1 MVCSMDSHERT
12 RSIKIGPS
20 TLIVAGS
27 CGLHPLKGDP
37 QAIKI
42 SEHVSRRIP
51 LLLNLVLT
59 CFPAAT
65 RRRSLAPHLRV
76 LMGPWWVSQFDPS
89 REVAEAAR
97 ASFHAAFPAQKK
109 QVEALAFCQGEMFEY
124 LDETL
129 GVTPQTADKGVAPE
143 EAADWVERQL
153 SASLLAM
160 ATLLQVLGGGE
171 GGGSEDN
178 KAPHGKEG
186 SMSAQGGGVAKGGS
200 VSGQG
205 GRAGDAS
212 AEGGELEASAVRC
225 TKAVELAGQVS
236 VRHRFFS
243 PCVRHPSLVVRGAAY
258 QMLRALCES
267 APACVAENLTAVAPL
282 VLGSLAEREPGV
294 HRAMWDMLLSFARRF
309 PQGWGAVNARKAVL
323 PGLWAL
329 LKHAAYG
336 SAEASYPCLLVL
348 VSLLPPGVVG
358 EGPGFWRELFGALWG
373 GRDACVTD
381 AEWRALLRAW
391 RECLVYVVMHADKY
405 VEKDGGLAFQH
416 EMVRTVLLDVA
427 WNEYV
432 QARGGGRAGSTAPQ
446 KGDVDEDAER
456 ASSHARAGPSG
467 QTSGGGVE
475 EDRNGDV
482 IAAPASSRAVDLAE
496 AIAGSVTQLE
506 RNEGALSEF
515 WPDFTNRILALLA
528 DEGKVGAAVKKVGDF
543 YTVVSRLAKRP
554 PVQGRRGASML
565 GPASSKALDAG
576 VKPLVAGTWELAVG
590 ANDPVPLVKLLARLV
605 TLYGPISFA
614 TVASREAQGD
624 AEFEAVRFFVT
635 TRLTPWCRGGGGGKR
650 SAADAS
656 VRLELLLAVLRD
668 ARLRAEWEGVLGRL
682 TRWAKQEGGNET
694 RVAEHLEDVRVLAA
708 ILGKLREQGAS
719 RRLDLQSPGVDA
731 AALAVAGSNE
741 LRDPLCQEFLKHVLG
756 GAGRP
761 PFLSGG
767 ALRAVLEKLRERMEG
782 GGVKLA
788 IAAVEV
794 GGAYAL
800 SKKVP
805 SEAED
810 VRARILVA
818 LFSLSWQEP
827 DGGVR
832 DKVHDTEEGEEG
844 RNLAEDTVD
853 AQAKRK
859 MEGLLA
865 NGERKPGDAERLSA
879 AARALVRALT
889 KEVMMSIRGEQR
901 KYIQRALVG
910 AVRRQVAE
918 GGPAAAVTAAQRGAE
933 IMELLAGGGAES
945 GEVLDGLVAP
955 MGSWPKWSR
964 AMLPEEGMG
973 GETSGQSGGDVQ
985 PAFAAFAGALLLLVG
1000 PNEVLLG
1007 RAEGGGGSGSR
1018 AWLAMEL
1025 LVTLEREKGGATDAL
1040 TPFLVE
1046 CGRSATDREFALLHR
1061 VLDGLVKACSDDD
1074 VSTERV
1080 SDDDVSRESALGALR
1095 RLLGALV
1102 GGGAWGSNEA
1112 RAFFVSY
1119 LAVEKG
1125 RRKLL
1130 TAVLPIAMPLL
1141 QGQRPEGDSE
1151 GAVNKAVSLWLDEAL
1166 KAPPPMALEEG
1177 PEGAAALEKLSLA
1190 VSCFPLHSGGV
1201 KEAVAEAGRAPPPEK
1216 QRTALLDLLRRQFH
1230 SREAMAAVARE
1241 AVMNRSRAVDPEDV
1255 DGGDGTEAG
1264 GGGRWSER
1272 VEAGLARLMM
1282 AAIAH
1287 CWVQFGEQEWGP
1299 MLARV
1304 QKWLENTLSAQEERT
1319 ETLVE
1324 AITEA
1329 AQTGRA
1335 AVLPEVRGV
1344 LHSSKMDLGGL
1355 PVLGVNVLELL
1366 LALPLPGSSAKAVD
1380 IGAVR
1385 GLDADQWLRVRH
1397 SALQSGLRLVFIAGL
1412 EEGVA
1417 QKEGGDE
1424 ASGLVAAEREKQGAF
1439 WSGAARV
1446 RLRASCPICGF
1457 LAASKLHRSLW
1468 GQEG

>member
-1 MVCSMDSHERT
+1 
-12 RSIKIGPS
+12 
-20 TLIVAGS
+20 
-27 CGLHPLKGDP
+27 
-37 QAIKI
+37 
-42 SEHVSRRIP
+42 
-51 LLLNLVLT
+51 VLT
-59 CFPAAT
+59 CFPVAP

-97 ASFHAAFPAQKK
+97 ASFQAAFPAQKK

-129 GVTPQTADKGVAPE
+129 GVTPQTVDKGVAPE

-171 GGGSEDN
+171 RQGGGEAN
-178 KAPHGKEG
+178 KAPHVGDAGKEG
-186 SMSAQGGGVAKGGS
+186 SLSEGVSKEGS

-205 GRAGDAS
+205 GHAGKEGEAS
-212 AEGGELEASAVRC
+212 AEGGGGELEASAAGR

-243 PCVRHPSLVVRGAAY
+243 ACVKHPSLVVRGAAY

-267 APACVAENLTAVAPL
+267 APAGVAENLTAVAPL

-309 PQGWGAVNARKAVL
+309 PEGWGAVNARKAVL

-348 VSLLPPGVVG
+348 ISLLPPDVVG

-373 GRDACVTD
+373 GREACITD

-391 RECLVYVVMHADKY
+391 RECLVYVVMHADRY
-405 VEKDGGLAFQH
+405 GEKDGGLAFQH
-416 EMVRTVLLDVA
+416 EMVGTVLLDMA
-427 WNEYV
+427 WSEYV
-432 QARGGGRAGSTAPQ
+432 QARGGGRAGATNPQ
-446 KGDVDEDAER
+446 KAEMDEDAER

-467 QTSGGGVE
+467 QTSGGGVQ
-475 EDRNGDV
+475 EDRNGDFT
-482 IAAPASSRAVDLAE
+482 AAPTGTGSSRAVDLAE
-496 AIAGSVTQLE
+496 AIAESVAQLE

-528 DEGKVGAAVKKVGDF
+528 DEGKVSAAVKEVGDF

-565 GPASSKALDAG
+565 GAASSKALDAG

-614 TVASREAQGD
+614 NVASREAQGD

-635 TRLTPWCRGGGGGKR
+635 TRLTPWCLGGGAEER
-650 SAADAS
+650 SVADAS
-656 VRLELLLAVLRD
+656 ARLELLLAVLRD
-668 ARLRAEWEGVLGRL
+668 VRLRAEWEGVLGRL
-682 TRWAKQEGGNET
+682 TRWANQGVGNET
-694 RVAEHLEDVRVLAA
+694 GVAEHLEDVRVLAA
-708 ILGKLREQGAS
+708 ILAKLREQGAS

-731 AALAVAGSNE
+731 AALAVAGSAA
-741 LRDPLCQEFLKHVLG
+741 LGDPLCQEFLKHVLG

-767 ALRAVLEKLRERMEG
+767 ALRAVLEKLRETMEG

-794 GGAYAL
+794 GGLYAL

-805 SEAED
+805 SEVED

-818 LFSLSWQEP
+818 LFSLSWQGQEA
-827 DGGVR
+827 DSWVR
-832 DKVHDTEEGEEG
+832 NKVHDMEEGEEEQ
-844 RNLAEDTVD
+844 NLAEDTVD

-859 MEGLLA
+859 MGGLLA
-865 NGERKPGDAERLSA
+865 DGERKDGDAERLSA
-879 AARALVRALT
+879 AVRALVRALT

-901 KYIQRALVG
+901 KHIQRELVG
-910 AVRRQVAE
+910 VVRRQVAE
-918 GGPAAAVTAAQRGAE
+918 GGPAVAARAAQRATE
-933 IMELLAGGGAES
+933 IMELLAEGGTES

-964 AMLPEEGMG
+964 AMLPEDNGSG
-973 GETSGQSGGDVQ
+973 GEETSGQSGGDVQ